1 MGTSTHAAPPFRLH
15 RAVGLLAIVA
25 SAVAGEYGAGINFVA
40 VQSLSVYP
48 AIRDL
53 VPLAML
59 VTGLLVLPKV
69 FLYQRFSQ
77 VMPRAGSAYV
87 WIGRSLDGGIAF
99 ALGVIWWLG
108 LCGSIGFLSFAFG
121 TFLGQACN
129 AAGLAVGAWLLS
141 PTGHVIAGLAAI
153 WAILWLHATGVHR
166 YGAFVVTLFVLILLT
181 AGAIV
186 AYGFLTPSAVFL
198 HLAAARAGVTLAA
211 PSGTGSPSLAAFGAV
226 CALFIFA
233 YGGISA
239 APALGGETREAET
252 TMPRGLVIGWAVA
265 VVLFSAVAYALF
277 HAAPWWAMLA
287 LIHAHKE
294 GFATAPGL
302 MGLIAPP
309 VVSTLLNFAVAVIV
323 GKTIA
328 PALLVNSR
336 LLFAFAQDR
345 LLPERFVA
353 TSEAKVPLAGLVLT
367 ACVGSVFLIQSAYIG
382 WAIGVVVRALSILL
396 VWLGVALGALAV
408 SFGIGAASREEWARQ
423 LRASPFTIPAAL
435 VSVVITVYLMSTVI
449 VVPHTKI
456 WFQPIFQS
464 LLAVLIAVA
473 LLIAAR
479 GRAHARGER
488 LRETLRAVP
497 RE

>member
-1 MGTSTHAAPPFRLH
+1 MGTTTQGTQHFRLN

-48 AIRDL
+48 AVQDL

-87 WIGRSLDGGIAF
+87 WIGRTLDGSAAF
-99 ALGVIWWLG
+99 ALGLIWWLG

-129 AAGLAVGAWLLS
+129 AAGLALGAWLLS
-141 PTGHVIAGLAAI
+141 PAGHVIVGLAAI
-153 WAILWLHATGVHR
+153 WAILWLHSTGVHR
-166 YGAFVVTLFVLILLT
+166 YGAFVVTLFVVILLT

-186 AYGFLTPSAVFL
+186 AYGFTTPPSVFV
-198 HLAAARAGVTLAA
+198 HAASARAGVALAA
-211 PSGTGSPSLAAFGAV
+211 PAAASAPSLAAFGSV

-239 APALGGETREAET
+239 APALGGETRDAEN

-277 HAAPWWAMLA
+277 HAAPWWAMLG

-294 GFATAPGL
+294 SFATAPGL

-309 VVSTLLNFAVAVIV
+309 AVSTLLNFAVAIIV

-328 PALLVNSR
+328 PALLINSR

-345 LLPERFVA
+345 ILPDRFAA
-353 TSEAKVPLAGLVLT
+353 TSTSKVPVAALVLT
-367 ACVGSVFLIQSAYIG
+367 ACVGSLFLVQSVYIG

-396 VWLGVALGALAV
+396 VWLGVALGVLAV
-408 SFGIGAASREEWARQ
+408 AFGVGDASRQDWARQ
-423 LRASPFTIPAAL
+423 LRASPFTVPAAL
-435 VSVVITVYLMSTVI
+435 ASVVITLYLISTVI
-449 VVPHTKI
+449 VVPGTKL

-464 LLAVLIAVA
+464 LVAVA
-473 LLIAAR
+473 IAGVILLGAR

-488 LRETLRAVP
+488 LRESLRAVP
-497 RE
+497 LE